1 MTPLKHLHW
10 LSLVLEKP
18 GFASVVICCQSQKG
32 GEGQKI
38 RAAVHKASKHA
49 ALADF
54 DRTIKDLKKGK
65 IAPFN
70 DQIKMLYPNIN
81 NTLELM

>member
-1 MTPLKHLHW
+1 MTPLEHLHW
-10 LSLVLEKP
+10 LSLVLEKA

-32 GEGQKI
+32 GEDQEI

-49 ALADF
+49 ASADF

-65 IAPFN
+65 MAAFN
-70 DQIKMLYPNIN
+70 AQIKILFPNIN